1 MREGIKKVMYMLE
14 DEIDRMS
21 DKNDITPNDLV
32 ILKDAS
38 KSLYYLTTVCAM
50 KGEFDNGYGRM
61 PYEYGDNYG
70 ARNRDSRGRYMGDDH
85 TTYGHMDRSEEKM
98 YLEKML
104 SEARSEA
111 EREVFRRKL
120 DELNRQM

>member
-1 MREGIKKVMYMLE
+1 
-14 DEIDRMS
+14 MS
-21 DKNDITPNDLV
+21 PTDIAACTGGNN
-32 ILKDAS
+32 S
-38 KSLYYLTTVCAM
+38 F
-50 KGEFDNGYGRM
+50 G
-61 PYEYGDNYG
+61 GDG
-70 ARNRDSRGRYMGDDH
+70 H

>member
-50 KGEFDNGYGRM
+50 KGEIDDGYGRM
-61 PYEYGDNYG
+61 PYDYNDNYG
-70 ARNRDSRGRYMGDDH
+70 MRMRDSRGRYMGDGSRS
-85 TTYGHMDRSEEKM
+85 YGHMDRSEEKM

-104 SEARSEA
+104 SEARSDA

>member
-50 KGEFDNGYGRM
+50 KGEIDDGYGRM
-61 PYEYGDNYG
+61 PYDYNDNYG
-70 ARNRDSRGRYMGDDH
+70 MRMRDSRGRYMGDGH

>member
-1 MREGIKKVMYMLE
+1 MSEGMRKVIYMLE

-32 ILKDAS
+32 ILKDAA

-50 KGEFDNGYGRM
+50 KGELDTGYGRM
-61 PYEYGDNYG
+61 SYDYNDNYG
-70 ARNRDSRGRYMGDDH
+70 TRMRDSRGRFMGDSRS
-85 TTYGHMDRSEEKM
+85 TYGHMDRSEEKM
-98 YLEKML
+98 YLERML
-104 SEARSEA
+104 SEARSDA